1 MFFDLR
7 LAVFFVIFYCCLY
20 GVGSTVLDAQD
31 AAPPA
36 KVTAETAA
44 EDTNSAAPAAPKGV
58 GIDPL
63 AEDDEIADRLTKIL
77 IATTWFEKP
86 EVKVNEG
93 VVFLTGTS
101 HQTDYRSWAG
111 DLARSTQD
119 VVAVVNRIEVI
130 ERSMWD
136 LSPAWIEL
144 RKLSRDTIQMLPLIC
159 LAIVLLITT
168 WFSAS
173 ISTAVSRAVLGR
185 RIKNN
190 LLVGVISRA
199 IAIPVFLLGLYLAL
213 RVSGLTQ
220 MAATVLGGTGLIGLV
235 LGIAF
240 RDIAE
245 NFLASVLI
253 SVQHPFALGDL
264 IEVDGNIGIVQS
276 VTARGTL
283 LMTLDGNHVQIPN
296 SIIYKSII
304 HNTTANPN
312 IRCNFVVGIDYADP
326 ISTAQETVI
335 DVLRRHEA
343 VLKTPEPMVLV
354 DELGPST
361 VNLRIYFWING
372 HTNSQLKVR
381 SSVIRLTKL
390 AIEEA
395 GLTMPDESREVIFP
409 KGVPVHMIE
418 STALVNAS
426 DSDRS
431 PVITPN
437 KTKKSWEPLK
447 PADRSESTSA
457 ENGLKSE
464 QGALEEQAR
473 NARKPE
479 SGENLLEPR

>member
-1 MFFDLR
+1 MTYSARFLR
-7 LAVFFVIFYCCLY
+7 FAVTFLVCLLSLAPK
-20 GVGSTVLDAQD
+20 VLVAQD
-31 AAPPA
+31 SPTATQTAAA
-36 KVTAETAA
+36 TAA
-44 EDTNSAAPAAPKGV
+44 EDTNRDAPAALKDV
-58 GIDPL
+58 VIDPL
-63 AEDDEIADRLTKIL
+63 AADDEIADRLTKIL
-77 IATTWFEKP
+77 TATTWFENP
-86 EVKVNEG
+86 QVKVDEG
-93 VVFLTGTS
+93 VVFLKGTAG
-101 HQTDYRSWAG
+101 QADYRTWAG
-111 DLARSTQD
+111 DLARNTQD
-119 VVAVVNRIEVI
+119 VVAVVNRIQI
-130 ERSMWD
+130 TERSIWD

-144 RKLSRDTIQMLPLIC
+144 RKLERETIQMFPL
-159 LAIVLLITT
+159 LALAVLLLVGT
-168 WFSAS
+168 WFAAS
-173 ISTAVSRAVLGR
+173 LSTRVSRVLLGR
-185 RIKNN
+185 RIQN
-190 LLVGVISRA
+190 LLLISVIARA

-253 SVQHPFALGDL
+253 SVQRPFALGDL
-264 IEVDGNIGIVQS
+264 IEVEGNQGIVQS

-283 LMTLDGNHVQIPN
+283 LMTMDGNHVQIPN

-312 IRCNFVVGIDYADP
+312 IRCNFVVGIDYTDSIA
-326 ISTAQETVI
+326 TAQKTVI
-335 DVLRRHEA
+335 DVLRKHEA
-343 VLKTPEPMVLV
+343 VLETPEPMVLV

-372 HTNSQLKVR
+372 HTHSQVKVR

-418 STALVNAS
+418 ATKMGYTLTTPSTVSSA
-426 DSDRS
+426 
-431 PVITPN
+431 
-437 KTKKSWEPLK
+437 K
-447 PADRSESTSA
+447 PPRQPTELADRSESSSA

-473 NARKPE
+473 NARSPE
-479 SGENLLEPR
+479 SGANLLEK

>member
-1 MFFDLR
+1 MTYPARFLR
-7 LAVFFVIFYCCLY
+7 FAATFLVCLLSLAPK
-20 GVGSTVLDAQD
+20 VLVAQD
-31 AAPPA
+31 SPTATQTAAA
-36 KVTAETAA
+36 TAA
-44 EDTNSAAPAAPKGV
+44 EDTNRDAPAALKDV
-58 GIDPL
+58 VIDPL
-63 AEDDEIADRLTKIL
+63 AADDEIADRLTKIL
-77 IATTWFEKP
+77 TATTWFENP
-86 EVKVNEG
+86 QVKVDEG
-93 VVFLTGTS
+93 VVFLKGTAG
-101 HQTDYRSWAG
+101 QADYRTWAG
-111 DLARSTQD
+111 DLARNTQD
-119 VVAVVNRIEVI
+119 VVAVVNRIQVT
-130 ERSMWD
+130 ERSIWD

-144 RKLSRDTIQMLPLIC
+144 RKLERETIQMFPL
-159 LAIVLLITT
+159 LALAVLLLVGT
-168 WFSAS
+168 WFAARL
-173 ISTAVSRAVLGR
+173 STRVSRLLLGR
-185 RIKNN
+185 RIQN
-190 LLVGVISRA
+190 LLLISVIARA

-253 SVQHPFALGDL
+253 SVQRPFALGDL
-264 IEVDGNIGIVQS
+264 IEVEGNQGIVQS

-283 LMTLDGNHVQIPN
+283 LMTMDGNHVQIPN

-312 IRCNFVVGIDYADP
+312 IRCNFVVGIDYTDSIA
-326 ISTAQETVI
+326 TAQKTVI
-335 DVLRRHEA
+335 DVLRKHEA
-343 VLKTPEPMVLV
+343 VLETPEPMVLV

-372 HTNSQLKVR
+372 HTHSQVKVR

-418 STALVNAS
+418 ATKMGYTLTTPSTVSSA
-426 DSDRS
+426 
-431 PVITPN
+431 
-437 KTKKSWEPLK
+437 K
-447 PADRSESTSA
+447 PPRQPTELADRSESSSA

-473 NARKPE
+473 NARSPE
-479 SGENLLEPR
+479 SGANLLEK